1 MLIQVDK
8 NEDNAVVCI
17 TDSGSGFSDSV
28 LSHGTEQFFMGDT
41 SRNRKNHYGLGLF
54 ISDCIIKQHNGT
66 MKLSN
71 DRITKG
77 AKITINIPLIKNN

>member
-1 MLIQVDK
+1 
-8 NEDNAVVCI
+8 
-17 TDSGSGFSDSV
+17 
-28 LSHGTEQFFMGDT
+28 MGDT